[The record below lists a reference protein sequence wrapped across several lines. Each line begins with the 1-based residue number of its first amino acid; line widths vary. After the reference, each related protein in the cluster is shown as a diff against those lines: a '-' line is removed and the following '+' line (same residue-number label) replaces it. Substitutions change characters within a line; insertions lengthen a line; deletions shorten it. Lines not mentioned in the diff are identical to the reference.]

1 MPPRADVSGDLLF
14 GLLALQAG
22 LIDQSA
28 LVAAFHTWCR
38 DGTRPMAEILVDREA
53 LDPGEREVVSG
64 LVAAHLRRH
73 GGDRAESLAALQVD
87 ASAVEVLAG
96 VGGPDLEATLS
107 RSGLGPP
114 RHPGNGAAATG
125 SLPST
130 EPDPYHYG
138 GPDDS
143 ATVDYEAASVKGPRY
158 RVVRKLGAGGLGVV
172 YVALDTLLHREVAL
186 KQVRPDRGDDPQDR
200 ARFLVEAEI
209 TARLEHPGIVPV
221 HDLGGGG
228 DEGRPY
234 YVMRL
239 IRGDTLKDAIS
250 VFHDDPALRDDPPAR
265 ALALQ
270 KLLRRFLDVC
280 DAVDY
285 AHARGVLHRDIKPS
299 NVVVGKHGETIL
311 IDWGL
316 AKAMGRSDHPSV
328 DDERTLVPTSG
339 SDSSETQAGWAVGT
353 PSFMSPEQAKG
364 DLGRIGPRSDVY
376 GLGATLYDLLTG
388 RKPFA
393 GQDRLA
399 IIAAVVEGDF
409 PSPHSVD
416 PTIPPALEAICM
428 KAMARRPE
436 FRYASA
442 RELANEVERWLA
454 DAPVLAWPE
463 PASVRLRRWARRH
476 RPLVAA
482 AAVLMVMT
490 TLGSIGAA
498 VLLDSQYHR
507 IKAEQLL
514 TTAARAEAD
523 GNFLKAVDAGD
534 AMLTR
539 VFEEKLASVPQMEPL
554 RRDLARDAAAFFD
567 ASLRQRPDSPAAR
580 FTAAKV
586 FHHAAN
592 VERQVNQDAAARGRY
607 DEATRLL
614 EGLMKEFPDNPAYR
628 EELAKVLISDAE
640 LHRLRGRLRQAA
652 PQYRRALDLTAPAGN
667 APISD
672 DDVRSR
678 AEALSSLALLLGDM
692 CRHDEA
698 WAMLQQSVGLW
709 KPLADR
715 DRAGLKDQLMTVIT
729 LSNLAG
735 VLRDAG
741 RPAQAIEVADA
752 AIDRARALLAKAP
765 AGENNN
771 QRFVLT
777 QALHARAAALA
788 SARALPDE
796 ARSAADD
803 AVAGFEKLVADYP
816 ASPNYRKWLALAL
829 RGRAE
834 VRAAIGPAA
843 GAGPDADLARARDV
857 LRSLIAEYAEA
868 PEYGILHA
876 LVLGELAVRAIAR
889 DGPEKSAAAV
899 VAALAALDPLCRDN
913 PDRCE
918 LSEMAGRLRGAGAKA
933 TPAAANAP

>member
-38 DGTRPMAEILVDREA
+38 DGARPMAEILVDREV

-64 LVAAHLRRH
+64 LVAAHLKRH

-107 RSGLGPP
+107 RSGLGHARQPV
-114 RHPGNGAAATG
+114 NGAAVTG
-125 SLPST
+125 SVPST
-130 EPDPYHYG
+130 EPDPYRYG
-138 GPDDS
+138 GPDVS
-143 ATVDYEAASVKGPRY
+143 ATGDYETASVKGPRY
-158 RVVRKLGAGGLGVV
+158 RIVRKLGAGGLGVV

-221 HDLGGGG
+221 HDFNGG
-228 DEGRPY
+228 DSDSRPY

-280 DAVDY
+280 DAVGY

-316 AKAMGRSDHPSV
+316 AKAMGRSDYPPV

-339 SDSSETQAGWAVGT
+339 SDSSETQAGLAVGT

-364 DLGRIGPRSDVY
+364 DLDRISPRSDVY

-393 GQDRLA
+393 GPNRLE
-399 IIAAVVEGDF
+399 IITAVMEGDF
-409 PSPHSVD
+409 PTPRSID
-416 PTIPPALEAICM
+416 PTIAPALEAICL

-436 FRYASA
+436 SRYASA
-442 RELANEVERWLA
+442 RELADEVERWLA
-454 DAPVLAWPE
+454 DAPVLAWPD

-482 AAVLMVMT
+482 AAVLMAMA
-490 TLGSIGAA
+490 TLASAGAA
-498 VLLDSQYHR
+498 VLLERHSR
-507 IKAEQLL
+507 RLEAEQLL
-514 TTAARAEAD
+514 TSAARAEAD
-523 GNFLKAVDAGD
+523 ANFLKAAEAGD

-539 VFEEKLASVPQMEPL
+539 VFEAKLASMPQMEPL

-607 DEATRLL
+607 GEAARLL

-640 LHRLRGRLRQAA
+640 LHRLRGRLREAA
-652 PQYRRALDLTAPAGN
+652 PLYRRALDLSDPGGQAAPT
-667 APISD
+667 D

-678 AEALSSLALLLGDM
+678 AEALSSLAILLSDM

-698 WAMLQQSVGLW
+698 WAMLEQSVGLW

-715 DRAGLKDQLMTVIT
+715 DRADVRDQLMTVIT
-729 LSNLAG
+729 LSNLAEA
-735 VLRDAG
+735 LTEARQPT
-741 RPAQAIEVADA
+741 RAIVATDA
-752 AIDRARALLAKAP
+752 AIGRARALLAKAP
-765 AGENNN
+765 AGGDNN
-771 QRFVLT
+771 QRFVLA
-777 QALHARAAALA
+777 QALRGRALAMAAA
-788 SARALPDE
+788 RDRPDE
-796 ARSAADD
+796 ARSAIDE
-803 AVAGFEKLVADYP
+803 AVDRFEKLVADYP
-816 ASPNYRKWLALAL
+816 STLNYRTWLARAL
-829 RGRAE
+829 EGRAD
-834 VRAAIGPAA
+834 VRAAF
-843 GAGPDADLARARDV
+843 GARADADLARARD
-857 LRSLIAEYAEA
+857 IARLLASEHPET
-868 PEYGILHA
+868 PEYRVLLA
-876 LVLGELAVRAIAR
+876 LLVGKLAERAIG
-889 DGPEKSAAAV
+889 DGPEKSAAA
-899 VAALAALDPLCRDN
+899 AALAELEPLAHDN

-918 LSEMAGRLRGAGAKA
+918 LTAMVDRLRGAGAKA
-933 TPAAANAP
+933 GAPAPVGADRP